1 MHLKLKQ
8 DMQAAGINVSEGDT
22 LQQNELQAA
31 RDFLY
36 FRGINI
42 GEHFENYEAAIGA
55 EPAAEVP
62 PQDGLVANVPLTDLD
77 NPPSGNLTIPT
88 ADAVPTNAQASS
100 EPVNQEPVGEGSESA
115 ESTDTPPADQ
125 PAEAGTEGTL
135 AVVNGDTGASTFT
148 GELTGNGTEQ
158 ATDTPPAP
166 ATEAPVAAPATEA
179 APAIDAPT
187 PEAPADQAPAETNNE
202 AA

>member
-55 EPAAEVP
+55 EPAAEIP

-88 ADAVPTNAQASS
+88 ADAVPTNSQAQSS
-100 EPVNQEPVGEGSESA
+100 EPVNQEPVSEGSESA
-115 ESTDTPPADQ
+115 ESTAAPATDTPPADSPVSQ
-125 PAEAGTEGTL
+125 ATDAS
-135 AVVNGDTGASTFT
+135 AAGDTG
-148 GELTGNGTEQ
+148 ELIGNGTEQ

-166 ATEAPVAAPATEA
+166 ATEAPVAAPAT
-179 APAIDAPT
+179 DAPT
-187 PEAPADQAPAETNNE
+187 PDAPADQAPAETNNE

>member
-55 EPAAEVP
+55 EPAAETKTP
-62 PQDGLVANVPLTDLD
+62 DGTVANVPLTDLD

-88 ADAVPTNAQASS
+88 ADAVPTNPQAQSS
-100 EPVNQEPVGEGSESA
+100 EPVNQEPVSEGSEST

-125 PAEAGTEGTL
+125 PTEAGTEGTL

-148 GELTGNGTEQ
+148 GELIGNGTEQ
-158 ATDTPPAP
+158 ATDTPP
-166 ATEAPVAAPATEA
+166 

>member
-8 DMQAAGINVSEGDT
+8 DMQAAGVNVSEGDT
-22 LQQNELQAA
+22 LQQSELQAA

-55 EPAAEVP
+55 EPATEVP
-62 PQDGLVANVPLTDLD
+62 PQDGLVANVPLADLD

-88 ADAVPTNAQASS
+88 SDVALIDSQVQPS
-100 EPVNQEPVGEGSESA
+100 EPTNQEPVGTGSESA
-115 ESTDTPPADQ
+115 ESTDTPPA
-125 PAEAGTEGTL
+125 AA
-135 AVVNGDTGASTFT
+135 
-148 GELTGNGTEQ
+148 TEQ
-158 ATDTPPAP
+158 TTDTLPADTSAKTPTTDATEQTTDTPPVDAP
-166 ATEAPVAAPATEA
+166 ATDAPAAAPVAEA
-179 APAIDAPT
+179 S
-187 PEAPADQAPAETNNE
+187 ADQAPAETNNE

>member
-55 EPAAEVP
+55 EPAAEIP
-62 PQDGLVANVPLTDLD
+62 PQDGLVANVPLADLD
-77 NPPSGNLTIPT
+77 NPPSGNLTTPLNYIPT
-88 ADAVPTNAQASS
+88 ESQVQSA
-100 EPVNQEPVGEGSESA
+100 EPGNQEPVSEGSESA

-125 PAEAGTEGTL
+125 PTEAGTEGTL

-148 GELTGNGTEQ
+148 GELIGTGTEQ

-166 ATEAPVAAPATEA
+166 ATEAP
-179 APAIDAPT
+179 
-187 PEAPADQAPAETNNE
+187 ADQAPAETNNE

>member
-1 MHLKLKQ
+1 LENLMHLKLKQ

-88 ADAVPTNAQASS
+88 ADAVPTNSQVQSS
-100 EPVNQEPVGEGSESA
+100 EPVNQEPVSEGSESA
-115 ESTDTPPADQ
+115 ESTDTPPAD
-125 PAEAGTEGTL
+125 
-135 AVVNGDTGASTFT
+135 
-148 GELTGNGTEQ
+148 
-158 ATDTPPAP
+158 AP
-166 ATEAPVAAPATEA
+166 ATDAPTPEAAPANDAPTPEAPADQAPATEA
-179 APAIDAPT
+179 APATDAPT